1 VTQHVVLAGASGFIG
16 KHLADAFRAEGARV
30 SLIGRRGPDA
40 RWGDTAAITELLDGA
55 DLLVNLAG
63 KSVNCRYSPANR
75 AEILRSRVAT
85 TRELGEAIAACAAP
99 PRLWLNSST
108 STIYRHADD
117 RPMSEAEGEIG
128 SGFSVDV
135 ATAWEDALFA
145 PDLPNTR
152 RVALRI
158 SIVLGDG
165 GALTPLVNL
174 ARAGLGGP
182 QLDGR
187 WPATRSRLWAGTYH
201 RRATPGGRQ
210 KFSWIHIDD
219 MIGSLRWLRDHD
231 EIEGVVNIASPNPV
245 DNRTMMDV
253 VRRAVGMPIG
263 LPAFRWMLEIGMA
276 VFRTESELVL
286 KSRWIEPRRLVDGGY
301 VFEHPHIEEA
311 VGTIV
316 AERRRRR

>member
-1 VTQHVVLAGASGFIG
+1 MTDRIVIAGASGFIG
-16 KHLADAFRAEGARV
+16 DHLARVFRAEGSDV
-30 SLIGRRGPDA
+30 KLIGRTGPDA
-40 RWGDTAAITELLDGA
+40 RWGETTRIRQLVDGA
-55 DLLVNLAG
+55 DLVINMAG
-63 KSVNCRYSPANR
+63 KSVNCRYDEANR
-75 AEILRSRVAT
+75 REILRSRIET
-85 TRELGEAIAACAAP
+85 TRELGEAIAASDNP
-99 PRLWLNSST
+99 PPLWLNSST
-108 STIYRHADD
+108 ATIYRHAEDH
-117 RPMSEAEGEIG
+117 PQTESTGEIG
-128 SGFSVDV
+128 QGFSVSI
-135 ATAWEDALFA
+135 ATTWEDEFFA
-145 PDLPNTR
+145 RELPGTR
-152 RVALRI
+152 RVALRMA
-158 SIVLGDG
+158 IVLGDG
-165 GALTPLVNL
+165 SALVPLINL

-182 QLDGR
+182 QLDGP
-187 WPATRSRLWAGTYH
+187 WPSTAARREAGTYH
-201 RRATPGGRQ
+201 AFGAAGGRQ

-286 KSRWIEPRRLVDGGY
+286 KSRWIEPQRLVDGGY